1 MNKNQ
6 KMPNGKNE
14 IEASTS
20 MDAST
25 LAWEMFKKSGNIN
38 YYRLY
43 SDLKKKDDQWY
54 IVTHSTLNVFNLKG
68 QGT

>member
-6 KMPNGKNE
+6 KMSSGKNE

-20 MDAST
+20 MDASA

-43 SDLKKKDDQWY
+43 SDLKKKDD
-54 IVTHSTLNVFNLKG
+54 
-68 QGT
+68 